1 MRRLAITRRPAS
13 SNLAMILP
21 VRFRRVASGLMME
34 RVRSTAMGAPEV
46 KAAGLCNGFARR
58 TSAVIRPPQMLA
70 IDNIVVRIAGREIL
84 SGATANLPA
93 GRRIGLVGRNGA
105 GKTTLFKVILG
116 TLHQDDGN
124 ISWPSAW
131 RVGAVAQEAPGTDVS
146 LIDTVLE
153 ADQER
158 TRLLAEAEHES
169 DGHRLGDIYHRL
181 DAIDAYTA
189 PARAAEILA
198 GLGFSAEDQLRPCR
212 EFSGGWRMRVALA
225 AILFSAPDLL
235 LLDEPTNYLD
245 LEGVLWLENFIQK
258 YRGTILIVSH
268 DRDLLNTACE
278 FILHLERG
286 KLKLYT
292 GGYDTFTATRAAGR
306 AQDMAFAKKQEAARA
321 HMQKFVDRFKASAAK
336 ARQAQSRVK
345 MLAKMAMVEV
355 PPDEHVAPI
364 HIPEATAASP
374 PLITMDRA
382 SVGYEPGKPILT
394 GLSFRFDP
402 EDRVALLG
410 KNGNGKS
417 TMAKLLAGKLAAMAG
432 EFTPARKLV
441 VGYFAQ
447 HQAEELDTSVTPI
460 LTLQRLRPKLTLE
473 QVRGQLGGFGFTQDK
488 QQTLVGQLSGG
499 ERARLMLALA
509 TLDKPN
515 LLILD
520 EPTNH
525 LDIDARG
532 ELLSAL
538 NDFDGAVVLV
548 SHDRRLIEATADRL
562 LLVANGEVRPFDGDL
577 DDYRRYLLSG
587 DAAPAREPEAKAAKD
602 TARRDGAEKRRQ
614 LKPLKDKLEAA
625 EHQIAELNI
634 EIAKCDKS
642 LADPLLFAKDPAR
655 GKAVSKK
662 RADAIK
668 KLETLEA
675 RWLKIQEEY
684 ELAMAEA

>member
-1 MRRLAITRRPAS
+1 
-13 SNLAMILP
+13 
-21 VRFRRVASGLMME
+21 
-34 RVRSTAMGAPEV
+34 
-46 KAAGLCNGFARR
+46 
-58 TSAVIRPPQMLA
+58 MLA
-70 IDNIVVRIAGREIL
+70 IDNITVRIAGREIL

-105 GKTTLFKVILG
+105 GKSTLFNVILG
-116 TLHQDDGN
+116 RLHQDDGE
-124 ISWPSAW
+124 ISVPSSW

-146 LIDTVLE
+146 LLDTVLE
-153 ADQER
+153 ADPER
-158 TRLLAEAEHES
+158 LRLLAEAEHET
-169 DGHRLGDIYHRL
+169 DGHKLGEIYHRL
-181 DAIDAYTA
+181 EAIDAYTA
-189 PARAAEILA
+189 PSRAAEILA
-198 GLGFSAEDQLRPCR
+198 GLGFSAEEQLRPCR

-292 GGYDTFTATRAAGR
+292 GGYDTFVATRAAAR
-306 AQDMAFAKKQEAARA
+306 ANDMAFAKKQEAARA

-336 ARQAQSRVK
+336 AAQAQSRMK
-345 MLAKMAMVEV
+345 MLAKMATVEV

-364 HIPEATAASP
+364 RIPQATSASP

-382 SVGYEPGKPILT
+382 AVGYEPGKPILT

-417 TMAKLLAGKLAAMAG
+417 TMAKLLAGKLEAMSG
-432 EFTPARKLV
+432 DFTPARKLV
-441 VGYFAQ
+441 IGYFAQ
-447 HQAEELDTSVTPI
+447 HQAEELDTGITPI

-473 QVRGQLGGFGFTQDK
+473 QVRTQLGGFGFSADK
-488 QQTLVGQLSGG
+488 QQTAVGKLSGG

-525 LDIDARG
+525 LDIDARN
-532 ELLSAL
+532 ELLTAL
-538 NDFDGAVVLV
+538 NDFDGAVILV

-562 LLVANGEVRPFDGDL
+562 LLVSNGHVTPFEGDL
-577 DDYRRYLLSG
+577 DDYRRFLLSG
-587 DAAPAREPEAKAAKD
+587 DNTPTQRGLAQREAKPAPEVKVSKEE
-602 TARRDGAEKRRQ
+602 ARRSAAEKRQ
-614 LKPLKDKLEAA
+614 TLKPLKDKVDAA
-625 EHQIAELNI
+625 ESQIASWTSELN
-634 EIAKCDKS
+634 KLDKALS
-642 LADPLLFAKDPAR
+642 DPLIFSQDPA
-655 GKAVSKK
+655 KAASVSKK
-662 RADAIK
+662 RAEAAR
-668 KLETLEA
+668 KLAAAEKAWLAASEA
-675 RWLKIQEEY
+675 Y
-684 ELAMAEA
+684 EIAND

>member
-1 MRRLAITRRPAS
+1 
-13 SNLAMILP
+13 
-21 VRFRRVASGLMME
+21 
-34 RVRSTAMGAPEV
+34 
-46 KAAGLCNGFARR
+46 
-58 TSAVIRPPQMLA
+58 MLA
-70 IDNIVVRIAGREIL
+70 IDNITVRIAGREIL
-84 SGATANLPA
+84 KAATANLPA

-105 GKTTLFKVILG
+105 GKSTLFNVILG
-116 TLHQDDGN
+116 RLHADDGTV
-124 ISWPSAW
+124 SWPSAW
-131 RVGAVAQEAPGTDVS
+131 RVGSVAQEAPGTDTS
-146 LIDTVLE
+146 LLDTVLE
-153 ADQER
+153 ADPER
-158 TRLLAEAEHES
+158 MKLLAEAEHET

-198 GLGFSAEDQLRPCR
+198 GLGFSAEDQLRPCK

-286 KLKLYT
+286 RLKLYT
-292 GGYDTFTATRAAGR
+292 GGYDTFMGTRAAAR
-306 AQDMAFAKKQEAARA
+306 ANDLAFAKKQDAARA

-336 ARQAQSRVK
+336 AAQAQSRMK
-345 MLAKMAMVEV
+345 MLAKMATVEV
-355 PPDEHVAPI
+355 PPDEFVAPI
-364 HIPEATAASP
+364 RLPKATPASP

-394 GLSFRFDP
+394 GMSFRFDP

-417 TMAKLLAGKLAAMAG
+417 TMAKLLAGKLQAMSG

-460 LTLQRLRPKLTLE
+460 LTLQRLRPKLTQE
-473 QVRGQLGGFGFTQDK
+473 QVRNQLGGFGFSQDK
-488 QQTLVGQLSGG
+488 QHTLVGQLSGG

-525 LDIDARG
+525 LDIDART
-532 ELLSAL
+532 ELLNAL

-562 LLVANGEVRPFDGDL
+562 LLVADGKVAPFEGDL
-577 DDYRRYLLSG
+577 DDYRRFLLSG
-587 DAAPAREPEAKAAKD
+587 DNAPTRREPEAKPDAKPSKD
-602 TARRDGAEKRRQ
+602 EVRRDAASQRRQ
-614 LKPLKDKLEAA
+614 LRPLKERIEAA
-625 EHQIAELNI
+625 ESQIA
-634 EIAKCDKS
+634 A
-642 LADPLLFAKDPAR
+642 
-655 GKAVSKK
+655 
-662 RADAIK
+662 
-668 KLETLEA
+668 
-675 RWLKIQEEY
+675 
-684 ELAMAEA
+684 

>member
-1 MRRLAITRRPAS
+1 MQCVCAE
-13 SNLAMILP
+13 
-21 VRFRRVASGLMME
+21 GKH
-34 RVRSTAMGAPEV
+34 GY
-46 KAAGLCNGFARR
+46 KA
-58 TSAVIRPPQMLA
+58 PQMLA
-70 IDNIVVRIAGREIL
+70 IDNITVRIAGREIL

-105 GKTTLFKVILG
+105 GKSILFKVILG
-116 TLHQDDGN
+116 QLHQDGGE
-124 ISWPSAW
+124 ISWPNAW
-131 RVGAVAQEAPGTDVS
+131 RVGAVAQEAPGTETS
-146 LIDTVLE
+146 LLDTVLE
-153 ADQER
+153 ADPER
-158 TRLLAEAEHES
+158 LALLAEAEHES

-181 DAIDAYTA
+181 EAIDAYTA
-189 PARAAEILA
+189 PSRAAEILA
-198 GLGFSAEDQLRPCR
+198 GLGFSPEDQLRPCR

-292 GGYDTFTATRAAGR
+292 GGYDTFMATRAAAR
-306 AQDMAFAKKQEAARA
+306 ANDMAFAKKQEAARA

-336 ARQAQSRVK
+336 AAQAQSRMK
-345 MLAKMAMVEV
+345 MLAKMATVEV

-364 HIPEATAASP
+364 RIPQATPASP

-394 GLSFRFDP
+394 GMSFRFDP

-417 TMAKLLAGKLAAMAG
+417 TMAKLLAGKLQAMGG

-441 VGYFAQ
+441 IGYFAQ
-447 HQAEELDTSVTPI
+447 HQAEELDTTVSPI
-460 LTLQRLRPKLTLE
+460 LTLQRMRPKLTLE
-473 QVRGQLGGFGFTQDK
+473 QVRGQLGGFGFSADK
-488 QQTLVGQLSGG
+488 QQTQVGKLSGG

-525 LDIDARG
+525 LDIDARN
-532 ELLSAL
+532 ELLTAL
-538 NDFDGAVVLV
+538 NDFDGAVILV

-562 LLVANGEVRPFDGDL
+562 LLVSEGHVTPFEGDL
-577 DDYRRYLLSG
+577 DDYRKFLLSG
-587 DAAPAREPEAKAAKD
+587 DNAPTRRAPVAEVKVNKD
-602 TARRDGAEKRRQ
+602 EARRSNAEKRQ
-614 LKPLKDKLEAA
+614 NLKPLKDKVNAA
-625 EHQIAELNI
+625 EHQIADLTA
-634 EIAKCDKS
+634 EIAKLDKALS
-642 LADPLLFAKDPAR
+642 DPLLFTKDPA
-655 GKAVSKK
+655 KAASVSKK
-662 RADAIK
+662 RADAAR
-668 KLETLEA
+668 KLATAEKAWVAASEA
-675 RWLKIQEEY
+675 Y
-684 ELAMAEA
+684 EIAST